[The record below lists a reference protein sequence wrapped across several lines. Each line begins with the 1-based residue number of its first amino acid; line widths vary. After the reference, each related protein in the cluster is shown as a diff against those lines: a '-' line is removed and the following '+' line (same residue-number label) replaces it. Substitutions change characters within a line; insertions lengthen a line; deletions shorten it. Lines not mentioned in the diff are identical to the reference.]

1 MLSPACPSA
10 SVAGSTTTVT
20 CSSTVVPTTYWH
32 RLEDGRI
39 QCDVCPRYCKM
50 HAGQRGMCFVR
61 GNQDGAIVLTTY
73 GRSPDMDHQMVA
85 DLGLD
90 KPLPV
95 QYIRWLGQALQGDFG
110 TSPITGRNVTADLA
124 QQIPVSVELA
134 LLCLFFSTLLGL
146 PAGILAAVHAN
157 RRLDVLIRSQL
168 LIAFSVPTFV
178 VGILVLLVGSRVAPD
193 LFRMSFTAWSQDPM
207 AHIRSMVMPLL
218 TITIPIT
225 AMTMQMTRSAM
236 LEVLGDPFIV
246 TARASGVRL
255 KRIYDLHALRNALPP
270 IITFI
275 GFQFGVMLGGLI
287 VVEQIF
293 SLPGLGR
300 GMLEAIS
307 TRDYPMVTATTLVFA
322 VSFVLINAL
331 IDMLYPV
338 LDPRQRPR

>member
-1 MLSPACPSA
+1 MLKLLLARLGA
-10 SVAGSTTTVT
+10 VGAVLFAVSVLVFGLGSLIPGDLTSVI
-20 CSSTVVPTTYWH
+20 V
-32 RLEDGRI
+32 
-39 QCDVCPRYCKM
+39 
-50 HAGQRGMCFVR
+50 GQEGATAAQFEEVR
-61 GNQDGAIVLTTY
+61 RN
-73 GRSPDMDHQMVA
+73 
-85 DLGLD
+85 LGLD
-90 KPLPV
+90 QPLPV
-95 QYIRWLGQALQGDFG
+95 QYARWLGHALQGDFG
-110 TSPITGRNVTADLA
+110 TSPITGRSVASDLA
-124 QQIPVSVELA
+124 QQIPVSLELA
-134 LLCLFFSTLLGL
+134 VLCLVLSTLLGM

-178 VGILVLLVGSRVAPD
+178 IGILVLLLGSHFAPD
-193 LFRMSFTAWSQDPM
+193 LFRMSFTPWSQDPA
-207 AHIRSMVMPLL
+207 AHIRSMIMPLV
-218 TITIPIT
+218 TITLPMT

-246 TARASGVRL
+246 TARAMGVRL
-255 KRIYDLHALRNALPP
+255 ARIQYLHALRNALPP

-307 TRDYPMVTATTLVFA
+307 TRDYPMVTATTMVFA
-322 VSFVLINAL
+322 VSFVVINAV
-331 IDMLYPV
+331 IDLLYPV

>member
-1 MLSPACPSA
+1 MLKLLLARLGAMLAVLFAVSVLVFGLGSLIPGDLTSVIVGQEGATPAQF
-10 SVAGSTTTVT
+10 
-20 CSSTVVPTTYWH
+20 
-32 RLEDGRI
+32 EE
-39 QCDVCPRYCKM
+39 
-50 HAGQRGMCFVR
+50 VR
-61 GNQDGAIVLTTY
+61 RN
-73 GRSPDMDHQMVA
+73 
-85 DLGLD
+85 LGLD

-95 QYIRWLGQALQGDFG
+95 QYLRWLGNALQGDFG
-110 TSPITGRNVTADLA
+110 TSPITGRNVTSDLA

-134 LLCLFFSTLLGL
+134 LLCLFFSTALGL

-168 LIAFSVPTFV
+168 LFVFSVPTFV

-193 LFRMSFTAWSQDPM
+193 LFRMSFTSWSQDPV
-207 AHIRSMVMPLL
+207 AHIRSMIMPLL
-218 TITIPIT
+218 TITLPIT

-236 LEVLGDPFIV
+236 LEVLSDPFIV
-246 TARASGVRL
+246 TARSVGVRL
-255 KRIYDLHALRNALPP
+255 PRIHYLHALRNALPP
-270 IITFI
+270 IITFV
-275 GFQFGVMLGGLI
+275 GFQFGVLLGGLI

-322 VSFVLINAL
+322 ASFVVINAV
-331 IDMLYPV
+331 IDLLYPV

>member
-1 MLSPACPSA
+1 MLKMIFARLGSILAVLFAVTVLVFGLGSLIPGDLT
-10 SVAGSTTTVT
+10 SVIV
-20 CSSTVVPTTYWH
+20 
-32 RLEDGRI
+32 
-39 QCDVCPRYCKM
+39 
-50 HAGQRGMCFVR
+50 GQEGATAEQFEEVR
-61 GNQDGAIVLTTY
+61 RN
-73 GRSPDMDHQMVA
+73 
-85 DLGLD
+85 LGLD

-95 QYIRWLGQALQGDFG
+95 QYAHWLWNALRGDFG
-110 TSPITGRNVTADLA
+110 ISPITGRSVSSDLA

-134 LLCLFFSTLLGL
+134 VACLLLSTLMGL
-146 PAGILAAVHAN
+146 PAGIVAAVHAN
-157 RRLDVLIRSQL
+157 KTLDLLIRSQL

-178 VGILVLLVGSRVAPD
+178 IGILLLLVGSRVAPD
-193 LFRMSFTAWSQDPM
+193 LFLLSFTPWSVDPA
-207 AHIRSMVMPLL
+207 AHIRSMIMPLL
-218 TITIPIT
+218 TITLPIT

-236 LEVLGDPFIV
+236 LEVLTDPFIV
-246 TARASGVRL
+246 TARAVGVRL
-255 KRIYDLHALRNALPP
+255 PRIHYLHALRNALPP

-322 VSFVLINAL
+322 VSFVIINAV
-331 IDMLYPV
+331 IDLLYPV

>member
-1 MLSPACPSA
+1 MIKLLLARLGA
-10 SVAGSTTTVT
+10 MAAVLFAVSVLVFAMGSLIPGDLTSVI
-20 CSSTVVPTTYWH
+20 V
-32 RLEDGRI
+32 
-39 QCDVCPRYCKM
+39 
-50 HAGQRGMCFVR
+50 GQEGATEEQFEEVR
-61 GNQDGAIVLTTY
+61 RN
-73 GRSPDMDHQMVA
+73 
-85 DLGLD
+85 LGLD

-95 QYIRWLGQALQGDFG
+95 QYARWLAQAVQGDFG
-110 TSPITGRNVTADLA
+110 TSPITGRSVTADLA

-134 LLCLFFSTLLGL
+134 LLCLFFSTLLGV

-157 RRLDVLIRSQL
+157 RRLDVLVRAQL
-168 LIAFSVPTFV
+168 LVVFSVPVFV
-178 VGILVLLVGSRVAPD
+178 IGILVLLVGSHLAPE
-193 LFRMSFTAWSQDPM
+193 LFRLSFTPWSQDPL
-207 AHIRSMVMPLL
+207 AHLRSMAMPLL
-218 TITIPIT
+218 TITLPIT

-236 LEVLGDPFIV
+236 LEVLHDPFIV
-246 TARASGVRL
+246 TARAVGVRPG
-255 KRIYDLHALRNALPP
+255 RIHYLHALRNALPP
-270 IITFI
+270 IVTFV

-322 VSFVLINAL
+322 VSFVVINAL

>member
-1 MLSPACPSA
+1 MLKLLLARLGAMLAVLFAVSVLVFGLGSLIPGDLTSVIVGQEGATPAQF
-10 SVAGSTTTVT
+10 
-20 CSSTVVPTTYWH
+20 
-32 RLEDGRI
+32 EE
-39 QCDVCPRYCKM
+39 
-50 HAGQRGMCFVR
+50 VR
-61 GNQDGAIVLTTY
+61 
-73 GRSPDMDHQMVA
+73 RK
-85 DLGLD
+85 LGLD

-95 QYIRWLGQALQGDFG
+95 QYLRWLGNALQGDFG
-110 TSPITGRNVTADLA
+110 TSPITGRNVTSDLA

-134 LLCLFFSTLLGL
+134 LLCLVFSTALGL

-168 LIAFSVPTFV
+168 LFVFSVPTFV

-193 LFRMSFTAWSQDPM
+193 LFRMSFTSWSQDPV
-207 AHIRSMVMPLL
+207 AHIRSMIMPLL
-218 TITIPIT
+218 TITLPIT

-236 LEVLGDPFIV
+236 LEVLSDPFIV
-246 TARASGVRL
+246 TARSVGVRL
-255 KRIYDLHALRNALPP
+255 PRIHYLHALRNALPP
-270 IITFI
+270 IITFV
-275 GFQFGVMLGGLI
+275 GFQFGVLLGGLI

-322 VSFVLINAL
+322 ASFVVINAV
-331 IDMLYPV
+331 IDLLYPV

>member
-1 MLSPACPSA
+1 
-10 SVAGSTTTVT
+10 V
-20 CSSTVVPTTYWH
+20 
-32 RLEDGRI
+32 
-39 QCDVCPRYCKM
+39 
-50 HAGQRGMCFVR
+50 
-61 GNQDGAIVLTTY
+61 
-73 GRSPDMDHQMVA
+73 
-85 DLGLD
+85 
-90 KPLPV
+90 
-95 QYIRWLGQALQGDFG
+95 RWLGHAVQGDFG

-134 LLCLFFSTLLGL
+134 LLCLFFSTLIGL

-178 VGILVLLVGSRVAPD
+178 IGILVLLVGSRVAPD
-193 LFRMSFTAWSQDPM
+193 LFRMSFTAWSQDPA

-218 TITIPIT
+218 TITLPIA

-255 KRIYDLHALRNALPP
+255 KRIYYLHALRNALPP

>member
-1 MLSPACPSA
+1 MLKMIFARLGSILAVLFAVTVLVFGLGSLIPGDLT
-10 SVAGSTTTVT
+10 SVIV
-20 CSSTVVPTTYWH
+20 
-32 RLEDGRI
+32 
-39 QCDVCPRYCKM
+39 
-50 HAGQRGMCFVR
+50 GQEGATAEQFEEVR
-61 GNQDGAIVLTTY
+61 RN
-73 GRSPDMDHQMVA
+73 
-85 DLGLD
+85 LGLD

-95 QYIRWLGQALQGDFG
+95 QYAHWLWNALHGDFG
-110 TSPITGRNVTADLA
+110 ISPITGRSVSSDLA

-134 LLCLFFSTLLGL
+134 VACLLLSTLLGL
-146 PAGILAAVHAN
+146 PAGIVAAVHAN
-157 RRLDVLIRSQL
+157 KKLDLLIRSQL

-178 VGILVLLVGSRVAPD
+178 IGILLLLVGSRVAPD
-193 LFRMSFTAWSQDPM
+193 LFLLSFTPWSVDPA
-207 AHIRSMVMPLL
+207 AHIRSMIMPLL
-218 TITIPIT
+218 TITLPIT

-236 LEVLGDPFIV
+236 LEVLTDPFIV
-246 TARASGVRL
+246 TARAVGVRL
-255 KRIYDLHALRNALPP
+255 PRIHYLHALRNALPP

-322 VSFVLINAL
+322 VSFVIINAV
-331 IDMLYPV
+331 IDLLYPV